1 MDLLH
6 PAIERYV
13 HGLLPARDPVLQAM
27 ERLAEERQF
36 PAVGPLVG
44 RFLAQLA
51 RMTGARRVLE
61 LGSGFGYSA
70 YWWLAG
76 MGDDGQVILTD
87 GSREHAKLAGQ
98 FFAQA
103 GLAQRIQ
110 FEVGDAL
117 QTLDRLDGPFD
128 IIFMDID
135 KAAYPDAFRQA
146 LPKLKTGGLFVADN
160 VLWFGSVTSARD
172 KSPETEAIRAFTKLA
187 YGPGLNTTIIPLRDG
202 VSVTVKERSHPL

>member
-1 MDLLH
+1 MVH
-6 PAIERYV
+6 PDIEAYLY
-13 HGLLPARDPVLQAM
+13 GLLPERDPVLQTM

-51 RMTGARRVLE
+51 RMTSARRVLE

-70 YWWLAG
+70 YWWLTGMDAAG
-76 MGDDGQVILTD
+76 KVILTD
-87 GSREHAKLAGQ
+87 GSREYAKEAQQ
-98 FFAQA
+98 FFKQA
-103 GLAQRIQ
+103 GLDGRIQ

-117 QTLDRLDGPFD
+117 KTLDRLDGPFD

-135 KAAYPDAFRQA
+135 KTQYPDAFRKA

-160 VLWFGSVTSARD
+160 VLWFGSVATKD
-172 KSPETEAIRAFTKLA
+172 KSPETVAIRAFTKLA

-202 VSVTVKERSHPL
+202 VSVTVKEYI